1 MQSAQYALTEKS
13 FKLVAEN
20 PLAPLKD
27 LRGDIYDTVTVR
39 NGCVYCHEWR
49 GLGSRS
55 HHVAASDGTAH
66 GGFALPLESYP
77 AEVWKNFI
85 FDQNNGAAKIGAS
98 PNPVAEELRQPLYE
112 RSMRRVKR
120 TLRPQHND
128 P

>member
-1 MQSAQYALTEKS
+1 M
-13 FKLVAEN
+13 
-20 PLAPLKD
+20 
-27 LRGDIYDTVTVR
+27 
-39 NGCVYCHEWR
+39 
-49 GLGSRS
+49 
-55 HHVAASDGTAH
+55 AASDGTAH